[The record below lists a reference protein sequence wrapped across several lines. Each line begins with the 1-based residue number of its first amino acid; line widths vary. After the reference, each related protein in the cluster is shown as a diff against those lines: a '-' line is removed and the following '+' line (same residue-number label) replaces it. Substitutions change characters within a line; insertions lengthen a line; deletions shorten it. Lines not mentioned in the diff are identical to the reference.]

1 MTDLEFRMLGPFEV
15 CRGGEIV
22 PLGPGRAAA
31 LLAMLLIHAN
41 EVVAADRLVEELW
54 AGEPPATAPHAL
66 QVHVSSLRKLLGA
79 GAIVTR
85 RPGYLLPV
93 PAGAC
98 DAVRFES
105 LLAEGGRALEDQ
117 AAADALRL
125 LGEALALWRGPVL
138 ADLADQ
144 PFVAEATRLEELRL
158 VATERWVDAGLAL
171 GRHAELVSE
180 LEGMVRRY
188 PLREN
193 LWSQLIVALY
203 RSGRQADALR
213 TYQRLREVLAEELGL
228 EPSPELRRLEGM
240 VLRQDRELAAPAA
253 SEISGAGRAALSGPV
268 TEPGPDAAEGAE
280 GDVEEVR
287 VVTAL
292 FADLVGSTP
301 LAEQLAP
308 EELSLIVNGAVERM
322 ASCAGALEG
331 TVASRMGDGILAL
344 FGDRAAH
351 EDDAERA
358 VRAGLRILEEVAAY
372 GEEVARSWDVDPLQA
387 RVGIDSGPVV
397 VGRADAQVLGD
408 ALNTAA
414 RLQAAAS
421 PGSAL
426 ASAAVRH
433 LTAELFDWGLPQ
445 QLSLKGKE
453 LPVEAAE
460 VLAARAA
467 PGKVR
472 GLEGRRPPLVG
483 REAEMAT
490 ARRTVDVLLAG
501 TGGILVVTGD
511 AGAGKSRFLAELRE
525 LVERSRGSGRQ
536 PLWLEGRCLSWGA
549 SLVYG
554 PFREL
559 LREWLGAS
567 PAHPALRTRVTL
579 RRKLDEL
586 FGPDATQVAGF
597 LSSMLGLPLEPEAS
611 EQLAIL
617 PPEAVRQGAFGAVRD
632 LLARLADNGP
642 VVVALDDLHW
652 ADTTSLQ
659 LLADLLPVTDAA
671 AVLLVLAMRPEREHG
686 SWRLRETA
694 QRELAYRTREVTL
707 DALPAGTDAQLLDEL
722 LGPGALPP
730 AIAAQ
735 LLEAARG
742 NPFFIEELVRSLL
755 DVGALR
761 PGPDGWE
768 VADELPVEIPRRVE
782 SVLSSRLDRLPGSGR
797 AVLGAAAVLGRQ
809 FPLAVLAQ
817 VCAEE
822 SDLEG
827 TLVELQQLEL
837 IEQARRWPAVE
848 YRFRHPLV
856 ADAAYRRLVADRR
869 RELHR
874 RAADVLQTLSS
885 DRLAESYGVLAH
897 HHEQAGDGPRAV
909 AYHRLAAEAAR
920 RADALP
926 EAARHCTAALGLIA
940 ALSPEEAQR
949 ERALLEWERGH
960 AWWHLADH
968 RAGDELR
975 RALASARAAGDGAA
989 EMNALVD
996 LASVE
1001 AHAEGRPERATA
1013 RLEEALDASLRLG
1026 DTAAEVAI
1034 RNRLTVVLTN
1044 DLDLAGALV
1053 SGEEALAAG
1062 RRAGDEALAG
1072 RAMDG
1077 LKLVAFALADWPTLR
1092 QLTVELEGILRRHHD
1107 RWYLQYL
1114 LAESAYAWA
1123 GEGDWDGALAR
1134 LDEAQ
1139 SVNAGLGDRF
1149 TLPYLLTLRAWL
1161 ERSRARYPEAVALGR
1176 DAATVAGEGGT
1187 VQLIAWSE
1195 TNLGAILAEAGG
1207 PEEAVIHL
1215 EVGWE
1220 AARQGGVRIQAVRAA
1235 AHLARAGLRAG
1246 ENPAVERHRRAAEDI
1261 LESVR
1266 CPAGK
1271 HFLYGLDAYLALA
1284 EVALAQG
1291 DVDGA
1296 AGRIAPLRVAAEA
1309 VGWKEGVART
1319 CVLLGRVA
1327 AVAGRGNEAAGL
1339 ARHALEAATAGGLP
1353 AVAAEAERLLH
1364 GRGDE

>member
-15 CRGGEIV
+15 RRAGEVV
-22 PLGPGRAAA
+22 PLGPGRSAA

-105 LLAEGGRALEDQ
+105 LLAGGGRALEDQ

-125 LGEALALWRGPVL
+125 LDEALALWRGPVL

-144 PFVAEATRLEELRL
+144 PFVATEATRLEELRL

-193 LWSQLIVALY
+193 VWSQLIVALY

-240 VLRQDRELAAPAA
+240 VLRQDRELATPAA
-253 SEISGAGRAALSGPV
+253 SEISGAGQAALSGPV
-268 TEPGPDAAEGAE
+268 TEPGPDAAEG
-280 GDVEEVR
+280 DVEEVR
-287 VVTAL
+287 AVTAL

-351 EDDAERA
+351 EDDTERA

-397 VGRADAQVLGD
+397 VGGPDAQVLGD

-433 LTAELFDWGLPQ
+433 LTAELFDWGPPQ
-445 QLSLKGKE
+445 HLALKGKE
-453 LPVEAAE
+453 RPVEAAE
-460 VLAARAA
+460 VLAARAV

-472 GLEGRRPPLVG
+472 GLKDRRAPLVG

-490 ARRTVDVLLAG
+490 ARRTVDALLTG
-501 TGGILVVTGD
+501 SGGILVVTGD
-511 AGAGKSRFLAELRE
+511 AGAGKSRLLAELRV
-525 LVERSRGSGRQ
+525 LVDERSTGSGRQ
-536 PLWLEGRCLSWGA
+536 PLWLEGRCLSWGG

-579 RRKLDEL
+579 RRKLGDL
-586 FGPDATQVAGF
+586 FGPVATEVAGF
-597 LSSMLGLPLEPEAS
+597 LSSVLGLPLEPEAA
-611 EQLAIL
+611 EQLALL

-632 LLARLADNGP
+632 LLARLADDGP

-707 DALPAGTDAQLLDEL
+707 DALPAGTDAQLLDGL

-730 AIAAQ
+730 AIATQ

-755 DVGALR
+755 DAGALR
-761 PGPDGWE
+761 AGPDGWE

-822 SDLEG
+822 ADLEG

-874 RAADVLQTLSS
+874 RAGDALQTLSS

-897 HHEQAGDGPRAV
+897 HHEQAGDAPRAV

-989 EMNALVD
+989 EVNALVD

-1001 AHAEGRPERATA
+1001 AHAEGRPERATT
-1013 RLEEALDASLRLG
+1013 RLKEALDAALRLS
-1026 DTAAEVAI
+1026 DAAAEVAI
-1034 RNRLTVVLTN
+1034 RNRLTVVLAN
-1044 DLDLAGALV
+1044 DLDLAGALA
-1053 SGEEALAAG
+1053 SGEEALAAS

-1072 RAMDG
+1072 RALDG

-1092 QLTVELEGILRRHHD
+1092 QLTVELEGVLRRHHD

-1123 GEGDWDGALAR
+1123 GEGDWDGALER

-1176 DAATVAGEGGT
+1176 DAAAAAGEGGT

-1207 PEEAVIHL
+1207 PEEAVTHL
-1215 EVGWE
+1215 EAGWE
-1220 AARQGGVRIQAVRAA
+1220 AARRGGVRIQAVRAA

-1296 AGRIAPLRVAAEA
+1296 AGPIVPLRVAAEA

-1327 AVAGRGNEAAGL
+1327 AASGRADEATGL
-1339 ARHALEAATAGGLP
+1339 ARHALEAATAGSLP
-1353 AVAAEAERLLH
+1353 AVAAEAEQLLH
-1364 GRGDE
+1364 GGDDE